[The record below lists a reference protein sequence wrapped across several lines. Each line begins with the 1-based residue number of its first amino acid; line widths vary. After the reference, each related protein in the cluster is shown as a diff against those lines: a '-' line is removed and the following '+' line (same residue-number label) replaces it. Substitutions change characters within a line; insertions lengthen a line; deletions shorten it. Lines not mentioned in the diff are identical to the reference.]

1 MAQQRDCLK
10 LQQETL
16 EALAAQADRPAGIEP
31 FDRFF
36 SDGAREKAFLKEGAG
51 VPVVGQLCNFAPEEL
66 ILAAGAVPVRLDI
79 GCQHA
84 AGEGEKLLP
93 AEICC
98 AVHAAAGAIEKDL
111 WPAASRVDLL
121 VIATSCDAKKKLA
134 TVLSENHEV
143 FTLQL
148 PVSHRETRSREWWR
162 KEIQR
167 LAERLSKLT
176 GKKITRSSLKEAVG
190 MVNRRTQAVRRLN
203 ELRKNPRPPIS
214 GADALLVMQTAFL
227 ADLAWWIEKTGALC
241 DELEQRVTDGKGRVP
256 RARILLSGSPVLWP
270 DFKLPL
276 LVQECGA
283 DVVADELCS
292 GTQRLHH
299 PVVVDEWT
307 KGGLLRAAAERVLLP
322 CTCPCFQETG
332 ARLDRLLELVESH
345 KIDGILHHTLRLCQ
359 LYDLDAARLQKL
371 FKQKDI
377 PWQSVRTD
385 FSPEDLGRIKNRIE
399 AFVEMVSAG

>member
-1 MAQQRDCLK
+1 MTPIRDCLK
-10 LQQETL
+10 LQEETL
-16 EALAAQADRPAGIEP
+16 DLLARQSDRPAGMEP
-31 FDRFF
+31 FERFF
-36 SDGAREKAFLKEGAG
+36 RDNTREKELEN

-66 ILAAGAVPVRLDI
+66 ILAAGAVPVRLDT

-84 AGEGEKLLP
+84 AGEGEKIIP

-98 AVHAAAGAIEKDL
+98 AVHAAAGAIEKNL

-121 VIATSCDAKKKLA
+121 VIATSCDAKKKLSTELA
-134 TVLSENHEV
+134 QNHEV

-148 PVSHRETRSREWWR
+148 PVSHREARAREWWR
-162 KEIQR
+162 KEI
-167 LAERLSKLT
+167 ERLTERLFKLT
-176 GKKITRSSLKEAVG
+176 GKKITRGSLKEAVG
-190 MVNRRTQAVRRLN
+190 LINRRTQAVRRLN
-203 ELRKNPRPPIS
+203 DLRKNRRPPIS
-214 GADALLVMQTAFL
+214 GADSLLVMQTAFL
-227 ADLAWWIEKTGALC
+227 ADIRWWIENTEALC
-241 DELEQRVTDGKGRVP
+241 AELEQRVAAEKGQIP

-307 KGGLLRAAAERVLLP
+307 RGGLLRAAAERVLLP

-332 ARLDRLLELVESH
+332 ARDDRLQELVESH
-345 KIDGILHHTLRLCQ
+345 KIDGIIHHTLRLCQ
-359 LYDLDAARLQKL
+359 LYDMDSARLQKL
-371 FKQKDI
+371 FKKKDI
-377 PWQSVRTD
+377 PWLSLRSD
-385 FSPEDLGRIKNRIE
+385 FSPEDIGRIKNRIE
-399 AFVEMVSAG
+399 AFVEMVSVG

>member
-1 MAQQRDCLK
+1 MAQTRDCLK
-10 LQQETL
+10 LQEETL
-16 EALAAQADRPAGIEP
+16 DALAAQQDRPAGMEA

-36 SDGAREKAFLKEGAG
+36 RDNAREKELDG

-79 GCQHA
+79 GCHHA
-84 AGEGEKLLP
+84 AGEGEKLIP

-98 AVHAAAGAIEKDL
+98 SVHAALGAVEKDL
-111 WPAASRVDLL
+111 WPAASKLDLL
-121 VIATSCDAKKKLA
+121 IIATSCDAKKKLSA
-134 TVLSENHEV
+134 ALSETREV

-148 PVSHRETRSREWWR
+148 PVSHRETRAREWWR
-162 KEIQR
+162 KEIER

-176 GKKITRSSLKEAVG
+176 GKKITRGSLKEAVG
-190 MVNRRTQAVRRLN
+190 LINRRTQAVRRLN
-203 ELRKNPRPPIS
+203 DLRRNRRPPIS

-227 ADLAWWIEKTGALC
+227 ADVAWWVEQTESLC
-241 DELEQRVTDGKGRVP
+241 DELEQRVAAEKGQVP

-307 KGGLLRAAAERVLLP
+307 RGGLLRAAAERVLLP

-332 ARLDRLLELVESH
+332 ARQDRLQELVESH
-345 KIDGILHHTLRLCQ
+345 QIDGILHHTLRLCQ
-359 LYDLDAARLQKL
+359 LYDMDAARLQKL
-371 FKQKDI
+371 FKEKDI
-377 PWQSVRTD
+377 PWQSLRTD
-385 FSPEDLGRIKNRIE
+385 FSPEDIGRIKNRIE

>member
-1 MAQQRDCLK
+1 MPSIRDCHQ
-10 LQQETL
+10 LQLETL
-16 EALAAQADRPAGIEP
+16 DALAAQQDRPAGMEV

-36 SDGAREKAFLKEGAG
+36 SDNAREKELADF
-51 VPVVGQLCNFAPEEL
+51 PVVGQLCNFAPEEL
-66 ILAAGAVPVRLDI
+66 ILAAGAVPIRLDI
-79 GCQHA
+79 GCHHA
-84 AGEGEKLLP
+84 AGEGEKLIP

-98 AVHAAAGAIEKDL
+98 SVHAALGVIEKDL

-121 VIATSCDAKKKLA
+121 VIATSCDAKKKLSTA
-134 TVLSENHEV
+134 LSESREV

-148 PVSHRETRSREWWR
+148 PVSHRETRARDWWR
-162 KEIQR
+162 KEIER
-167 LAERLSKLT
+167 LAGRLSKLT
-176 GKKITRSSLKEAVG
+176 GQKITRGSLKDAVG
-190 MVNRRTQAVRRLN
+190 LINRRTQAVRRLN
-203 ELRKNPRPPIS
+203 DLRKNRRPPIS

-227 ADLAWWIEKTGALC
+227 ADLAWWTEKTEALC
-241 DELEQRVTDGKGRVP
+241 DELDQRVAAEKGQIP

-307 KGGLLRAAAERVLLP
+307 RGGLLRAAAERVLLP

-332 ARLDRLLELVESH
+332 ARQDRLQELVESH
-345 KIDGILHHTLRLCQ
+345 KLAGILHHTLRLCQ
-359 LYDLDAARLQKL
+359 LYDMDAARLQKL
-371 FKQKDI
+371 FKEKDI
-377 PWQSVRTD
+377 HWQSLRTD
-385 FSPEDLGRIKNRIE
+385 FSPEDIGRIKNRIE

>member
-1 MAQQRDCLK
+1 MAQVRDCLK

-16 EALAAQADRPAGIEP
+16 EALAAQQDRPAGMEP

-36 SDGAREKAFLKEGAG
+36 SENAREKELKGI
-51 VPVVGQLCNFAPEEL
+51 PVVGQLCNFAPEEL

-79 GCQHA
+79 GCYHA
-84 AGEGEKLLP
+84 ASEGEKLIP

-98 AVHAAAGAIEKDL
+98 AVHAAAGAVEKDL
-111 WPAASRVDLL
+111 WPAASRADLL
-121 VIATSCDAKKKLA
+121 VLPTSCDAKKKLA
-134 TVLSENHEV
+134 GVLEESREV

-148 PVSHRETRSREWWR
+148 PVSHRDARARDWWR
-162 KEIQR
+162 KEIER
-167 LAERLSKLT
+167 LAGRLTRLT
-176 GKKITRSSLKEAVG
+176 GRKITRGSLKEAVG
-190 MVNRRTQAVRRLN
+190 LVNRRTRAVRRLN
-203 ELRKNPRPPIS
+203 DLRKDRRPPIS

-227 ADLAWWIEKTGALC
+227 ADIGWWTKQTEDLC
-241 DELEQRVTDGKGRVP
+241 DELEQRAAAGKCEIP

-332 ARLDRLLELVESH
+332 ARRDRLLELAGSH
-345 KIDGILHHTLRLCQ
+345 QIDGIIHHTLRLCQ
-359 LYDLDAARLQKL
+359 LYDMDAARLQKL
-371 FKQKDI
+371 FKEKGI
-377 PWQSVRTD
+377 HWQSLRTD
-385 FSPEDLGRIKNRIE
+385 FSPEDIGRIKNRIE
-399 AFVEMVSAG
+399 AFVEMVSAS

>member
-1 MAQQRDCLK
+1 
-10 LQQETL
+10 LQEETL
-16 EALAAQADRPAGIEP
+16 DALAAQDDRPAGMEP

-36 SDGAREKAFLKEGAG
+36 LENTREKELED
-51 VPVVGQLCNFAPEEL
+51 VIVVGQLCNFAPEEL

-84 AGEGEKLLP
+84 ASEGEKILP

-111 WPAASRVDLL
+111 WPAVSRVDLL

-134 TVLSENHEV
+134 TVLAENHEV

-148 PVSHRETRSREWWR
+148 PVSHREARARDWWR
-162 KEIQR
+162 KEIER
-167 LAERLSKLT
+167 LAERLCKLT
-176 GKKITRSSLKEAVG
+176 GRKITRGTLKEAVG
-190 MVNRRTQAVRRLN
+190 LINRRTQAVRRLN
-203 ELRKNPRPPIS
+203 DLRKKPRPPIS
-214 GADALLVMQTAFL
+214 GADSLLVMQTAFL
-227 ADLAWWIEKTGALC
+227 ADLRWWIEQTESLC
-241 DELEQRVTDGKGRVP
+241 DELEQRVAAEKCRVP

-307 KGGLLRAAAERVLLP
+307 KAGLIRAAAERVLLP

-332 ARLDRLLELVESH
+332 ARQDRLLELVESH
-345 KIDGILHHTLRLCQ
+345 KIDGIIHHTLRLCQ
-359 LYDLDAARLQKL
+359 LYDMDTARLQKL

-377 PWQSVRTD
+377 PWQSLRTD
-385 FSPEDLGRIKNRIE
+385 FSPEDIGRVKNRIE

>member
-1 MAQQRDCLK
+1 MPSSRDCHQ
-10 LQQETL
+10 LQLETL
-16 EALAAQADRPAGIEP
+16 DLMGKQTDRPAGMEP

-36 SDGAREKAFLKEGAG
+36 SENLREKELDG

-66 ILAAGAVPVRLDI
+66 ILAAGAVPIRLDI
-79 GCQHA
+79 GCHHA
-84 AGEGEKLLP
+84 AGEGEKIFP

-111 WPAASRVDLL
+111 CPAASRADLL

-134 TVLSENHEV
+134 AALSENHEV

-148 PVSHRETRSREWWR
+148 PHSHRDARAREWWR
-162 KEIQR
+162 REIER
-167 LAERLSKLT
+167 LAGRLTKLT
-176 GKKITRSSLKEAVG
+176 GRKITRGSLKEAVG
-190 MVNRRTQAVRRLN
+190 LINRRTQAARRLN
-203 ELRKNPRPPIS
+203 DLRKNRRPPIS

-227 ADLAWWIEKTGALC
+227 ADMRWWAEQTEALC
-241 DELEQRVTDGKGRVP
+241 AELEKRVAAEKGFIP

-332 ARLDRLLELVESH
+332 AREDRLLELVESH
-345 KIDGILHHTLRLCQ
+345 RIDGIIHHTLRLCQ
-359 LYDLDAARLQKL
+359 LYDMDAARLQKL
-371 FKQKDI
+371 FKQKGTA
-377 PWQSVRTD
+377 WQSLRSN
-385 FSPEDLGRIKNRIE
+385 FSPEDIGRLKNRVE